1 MFNHFDKDFS
11 NHIEREELWEMQL
24 LERMDEL
31 SSLCTLLDIVTFD
44 ELGERDSKLSIDE
57 FIQAF
62 GEKDFLKLVAL
73 LVVLILCIRPRG
85 PD

>member
-1 MFNHFDKDFS
+1 MFNYFDRDLS
-11 NHIEREELWEMQL
+11 NHIEKEELWEMQL
-24 LERMDEL
+24 LERMDEI

-62 GEKDFLKLVAL
+62 GENDFLEIVAL
-73 LVVLILCIRPRG
+73 HMV
-85 PD
+85 